1 MRPGAPMKPL
11 LLLLVLT
18 SSTVAVHALT
28 QQLLARHTH
37 TGHAGRLDKNG
48 GHVDKSTGIYHFH
61 R

>member
-1 MRPGAPMKPL
+1 MKPL

-18 SSTVAVHALT
+18 SFTVAAHALA
-28 QQLLARHTH
+28 LIARHTH

-48 GHVDKSTGIYHFH
+48 GHVDRLTGIYHFH

>member
-1 MRPGAPMKPL
+1 MKPL

-28 QQLLARHTH
+28 QQLLARHT
-37 TGHAGRLDKNG
+37 GRLDKNG

>member
-1 MRPGAPMKPL
+1 MKPL

-48 GHVDKSTGIYHFH
+48 GHVDNKTGIYHFH

>member
-1 MRPGAPMKPL
+1 MKPL

-37 TGHAGRLDKNG
+37 TGHAGRLDGKPLSLS
-48 GHVDKSTGIYHFH
+48 VTPPRWRD
-61 R
+61 